1 MTRSIRAALVA
12 AVAVAA
18 THSTGCVT
26 TKSDCASGNCGG
38 AGSGRD
44 GSLIGDA
51 TLQERYNS
59 RVDPC
64 WPERYAY
71 QARQATLSPFAN
83 QVANGQAIDQT
94 IFNGDFD
101 PGTAVLT
108 VGGRQKLDTLARRRP
123 VDGRLYVQTSR
134 DIAYD
139 PAKRDEYVK
148 TKTDLDAA
156 RADAVQ
162 GYLAA
167 TTTGRKVNFDVAI
180 SDPQDMQMPVVGPSN
195 AVRGYA
201 FQFQSG
207 VTGIAGNGFVSG
219 AGGQNLFSNVTGGNF
234 GNANTGNG
242 GNLNNLGSASGN
254 PNAPN
259 ATGGG
264 R

>member
-12 AVAVAA
+12 AIAVAA

-26 TKSDCASGNCGG
+26 TKNDCASGNCGG
-38 AGSGRD
+38 GAGGKS
-44 GSLIGDA
+44 GSLFGDA

-94 IFNGDFD
+94 IFNGDFEAGSD
-101 PGTAVLT
+101 VLSI
-108 VGGRQKLDTLARRRP
+108 GGRQKLDTIARRRP
-123 VDGRLYVQTSR
+123 VDGRIYVQTSR

-148 TKTDLDAA
+148 TKTSLDAG

-167 TTTGRKVNFDVAI
+167 TTTGRKVNFDIAI

-201 FQFQSG
+201 ATFRSG
-207 VTGIAGNGFVSG
+207 ITGI
-219 AGGQNLFSNVTGGNF
+219 GG
-234 GNANTGNG
+234 
-242 GNLNNLGSASGN
+242 
-254 PNAPN
+254 
-259 ATGGG
+259 
-264 R
+264 